1 MEEWV
6 GAKWHKLVTR
16 LADDNF
22 WAAHVSLDEMRREIG
37 LLFRAGGGAAQKRLA
52 AADASQKVVAN
63 RKFWAKIA
71 GTGTKAALAT
81 SESDVLAL
89 PPFLA
94 IFDDKALNQQAF
106 LWLAALASA
115 EDLVDSKMSWIAK
128 NVFLTNQVFQQ
139 FPGLKKSYKTL
150 CLAHLKQRP
159 NPAHLKGSARQ
170 SEEKIQAALVNLTT
184 PEDSESIAQSAVYPV
199 YLWLNFKDSPV
210 TLPSQKNQKTPKNR
224 DNTESEIEGEDKTRR
239 RAKSVKKDDNKAPFV
254 MFFRAESLLSWAEF
268 MNINRADDDDK
279 NPDALKY
286 AADMPELAIDKNGE
300 KAASRFRFDLDLPA
314 AEQDDAILKG
324 GILLPEWD
332 WKRAVLKPDFCAVE
346 LLEYQG
352 SAEFHLTPEIKQL
365 SRRIQKKLEIL
376 RALPQKRFKEEDGD
390 EIDLDAWLRFSADK
404 KSGQQIETPRVFIN
418 KIKAERSFSSL
429 LLADLSLSTDAYVY
443 CKKPDGTQYSRKIID
458 IIREA
463 LFIFGQALN
472 AARDPFAIL
481 GFSSVKREHIRIHP
495 LKKFEEAWAAPIF
508 KRLAGIKPG
517 YYTRMGAAVRYA
529 TTLFKNR
536 PERQRLFLILTD
548 GKPNDLDVYEGRY
561 GLEDTKMAIIEARRA
576 GVIPFCVT
584 IDEAAH
590 DYLPMLFGENRY
602 ILVHQA
608 EDLVHKLAQIYAHF
622 AR

>member
-6 GAKWHKLVTR
+6 GAQWHNFVTH

-22 WAAHVSLDEMRREIG
+22 WRARVSLDEMKREIG

-52 AADASQKVVAN
+52 AADASQRVSAN
-63 RKFWAKIA
+63 QKLWVKLA
-71 GTGTKAALAT
+71 GSGKKAALAT

-89 PPFLA
+89 PPFFA
-94 IFDDKALNQQAF
+94 VFSDKKLNQQTF

-115 EDLVDSKMSWIAK
+115 EDSVDEGMSWISK
-128 NVFLTNQVFQQ
+128 NVFLTNQVFAQ
-139 FPGLKKSYKTL
+139 FPGLKKTYKSL

-159 NPAHLKGSARQ
+159 NPKNLKGLAQ
-170 SEEKIQAALVNLTT
+170 INEEKIQYALINLKT
-184 PEDSESIAQSAVYPV
+184 PEDSESIQQANVFPV
-199 YLWLNFKDSPV
+199 YLWLNFKQTPDSFAP
-210 TLPSQKNQKTPKNR
+210 PKNAKKP
-224 DNTESEIEGEDKTRR
+224 NQNKENQSQLEGEDKTRR
-239 RAKSVKKDDNKAPFV
+239 RTKAVKKEDNKAPFV
-254 MFFRAESLLSWAEF
+254 MFFRAESLLSWADF
-268 MNINRADDDDK
+268 LNINRADDEDK

-314 AEQDDAILKG
+314 ASEDDAILQS

-332 WKRAVLKPDFCAVE
+332 WKKSLLKPDFCAVE
-346 LLEYQG
+346 LLEYKG

-390 EIDLDAWLRFSADK
+390 EIDLDAWLRFAADK
-404 KSGQQIETPRVFIN
+404 KSGTHIETPRIFVN

-443 CKKPDGTQYSRKIID
+443 CKRSDGATYSRKIID

-463 LFIFGQALN
+463 LCIFGQALSS
-472 AARDPFAIL
+472 ARDPFAIL

-495 LKKFEEAWAAPIF
+495 LKKFEDAWGAPIF

-517 YYTRMGAAVRYA
+517 YYTRMGAAIRYA
-529 TTLFKNR
+529 TTLLKLR
-536 PERQRLFLILTD
+536 PEKQRLFLILTD

-561 GLEDTKMAIIEARRA
+561 GLEDTKMAIIEARRT
-576 GVIPFCVT
+576 GIIPFCVT